1 MNLSVV
7 SGSAHHG
14 AVLKT
19 TGLHSQHL
27 LSMARVLV
35 SLRRRTGPRVSRIA
49 HGHTRVPLRHCGA
62 RSNLTLLDAMPMALD
77 IA

>member
-7 SGSAHHG
+7 SGSDRHG

-19 TGLHSQHL
+19 TALRSRHQ

-35 SLRRRTGPRVSRIA
+35 SLRRRTGRLVPRMPR
-49 HGHTRVPLRHCGA
+49 GHTRVPLRHRGA
-62 RSNLTLLDAMPMALD
+62 RSSLTLLDATLMVLD